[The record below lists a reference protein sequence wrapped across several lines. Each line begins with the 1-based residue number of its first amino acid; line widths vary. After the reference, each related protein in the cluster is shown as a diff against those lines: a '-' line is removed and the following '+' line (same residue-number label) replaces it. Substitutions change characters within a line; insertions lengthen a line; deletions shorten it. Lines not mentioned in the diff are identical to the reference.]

1 MALQAQIPGGGFL
14 NENTGDE
21 SQIPGYQY
29 VNQTQTT
36 VVPSITSVSSDN
48 IVLASEL
55 NVPVVGTGFG
65 AIQGTAAIT
74 LSQGAYSISQ
84 TLDAGVWTDS
94 YAQFDVTQSGL
105 HYGVSTTLTL
115 TNNDGYAGTKSITF
129 SPAANKSYVN
139 LAGYPLAL
147 SVVVGSSATIIPSDG
162 DQIEYSTTA
171 SNGGTVTVNAN
182 GSYSVSVT
190 TPCTFAYRIWYS
202 ATNTW
207 SSSLTANAYNI
218 GDHFVVLLPPPGKGY
233 VNLSGYPAPSPAKV
247 VGTGA
252 SPSLVSG
259 DQVEYDLLS
268 NLGNAVTVNPDGSFF
283 IDASVSCNFTY
294 RVWDAT
300 DKTWSNVAT
309 IYVTV

>member
-1 MALQAQIPGGGFL
+1 MAIQAQIPGGGFL
-14 NENTGDE
+14 NENSGNE

-29 VNQTQTT
+29 VNQTQATT
-36 VVPSITSVSSDN
+36 VPAITSVSGDDT
-48 IVLASEL
+48 VLASEL
-55 NVPVVGTGFG
+55 NVAVVGTGFG
-65 AIQGTAAIT
+65 SIQGTAAIAI
-74 LSQGAYSISQ
+74 SQGAYSVNQ
-84 TLDAGVWTDS
+84 TIDAGLWTNT
-94 YAQFDVTQSGL
+94 YAQFDVVQSGL
-105 HYGVSTTLTL
+105 RYGVSTTLTL
-115 TNNDGYAGTKSITF
+115 TNNDGYAGTKAITF
-129 SPAANKSYVN
+129 SPATGKTYVN
-139 LAGYPLAL
+139 LSGYPAAL
-147 SVVVGSSATIIPSDG
+147 SVVIGASATILPSDG
-162 DQIEYSTTA
+162 DQVEYSTSA
-171 SNGGTVTVNAN
+171 SNGGTVTVNAD
-182 GSYSVSVT
+182 GTYSVTVN

-207 SSSLTANAYNI
+207 SASLTANAYNT
-218 GDHFVVLLPPPGKGY
+218 GDRFVVLLPPPGKGY
-233 VNLSGYPAPSPAKV
+233 VNLSGYPAPFPAKV